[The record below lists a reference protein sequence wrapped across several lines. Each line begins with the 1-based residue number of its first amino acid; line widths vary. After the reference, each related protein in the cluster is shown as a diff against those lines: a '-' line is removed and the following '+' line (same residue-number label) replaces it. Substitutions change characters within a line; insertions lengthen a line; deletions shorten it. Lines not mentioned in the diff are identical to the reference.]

1 MMRSIDVILYHAH
14 IITLDP
20 LKPYATAIAIHNGR
34 ILAVGSDDDI
44 LPLATPTTR
53 LYHMGGRVVMPGLT
67 DAHIHWQKTAIAL
80 QQIAIFEAPSKHHIL
95 EQVREQV
102 ERLEPGEWV
111 IGHGWSQDFWQV
123 KDFPTASDLDSV
135 APHHPVYLTGKSY
148 HVAWVNSLAMQQAH
162 LSASTPDPAGG
173 QFVRDEHGVPTGI
186 LLEAPAMLQVFR
198 HIPKPSLEQIVRWMQ
213 HAQTQAHSYG
223 LTALHD
229 LDDSDCLV
237 ALQMMRERAQLGLRV
252 TKYINRPYL
261 HNALESGIR
270 FGFGDDWLRFGG
282 LKLFADGA
290 LGPRTALM
298 LEPYEGQPNNYGIR
312 VTDYE
317 EMHELVHLASR
328 AGLPTAI
335 HAIGDR
341 AVREVL
347 NIFEAVREDEAGR
360 GVAPTDLLHR
370 VEHVQLIHPDD
381 LDRFRQLNLIAS
393 MQPIH
398 ATSDYEAA
406 DALWGE
412 RALYAY
418 NAREQLQRGV
428 VVAFGSD
435 APIEP
440 FNPWTGIFAAVTR
453 RRPNG
458 SPSLEGWYPQLRLTL
473 DEALHGYTLGAAQ
486 AVGLQ
491 DRQGKLSTNYY
502 ADLIVLDRNPYTI
515 PHDELLNVQVLST
528 MVDGH
533 WRWGELL
540 H

>member
-1 MMRSIDVILYHAH
+1 VVRPIDVILHHAH

-20 LKPYATAIAIHNGR
+20 AHPHATALAIHNGR
-34 ILAVGSDDDI
+34 ILAVGNDDEI
-44 LPLATPTTR
+44 LPLATPHTR
-53 LYHMGGRVVMPGLT
+53 SYHMGGRVVMPSLT

-80 QQIAIFEAPSKHHIL
+80 QQITIFEASKQHIL
-95 EQVREQV
+95 EQVREQAQ
-102 ERLEPGEWV
+102 RLEAGEWV
-111 IGHGWSQDFWQV
+111 VGHGWSQDFWEE
-123 KDFPTASDLDSV
+123 KAFPTALDLDAV
-135 APHHPVYLTGKSY
+135 APQHPVYLTGKSY
-148 HVAWVNSLAMQQAH
+148 HVAWVNSLAMQHAQ
-162 LSASTPDPAGG
+162 LSASTPDPVGG
-173 QFVRDEHGVPTGI
+173 GFMRDEHGAPSGI
-186 LLEAPAMLQVFR
+186 LLEAPAMLQVFQ
-198 HIPKPSLEQIVRWMQ
+198 HIPKPSIEQIVRWMQ

-223 LTALHD
+223 LSALHE
-229 LDDSDCLV
+229 LDDPECLV
-237 ALQMMRERAQLGLRV
+237 ALQTMRERGQLGLRV
-252 TKYINRPYL
+252 TKYINRAHL
-261 HNALESGIR
+261 KSALDSGIR

-298 LEPYEGQPNNYGIR
+298 LEPYVGQPDNYGIR

-317 EMHELVHLASR
+317 EMHELTQLASR

-347 NIFEAVREDEAGR
+347 NIFEAVRQDEAQR
-360 GVAPTDLLHR
+360 GIAPSALPHR

-418 NAREQLQRGV
+418 NAREQLRRGV
-428 VVAFGSD
+428 TVAFGSD

-458 SPSLEGWYPQLRLTL
+458 LPTREGWYPQLRLTV
-473 DEALHGYTLGAAQ
+473 DEAIHGYTMGAAQ

-502 ADLIVLDRNPYTI
+502 ADLMVLDRDPNTI
-515 PHDELLNVQVLST
+515 SPDELLDVQVLST
-528 MVDGH
+528 MVDGV
-533 WRWGELL
+533 WRWGELA